1 MKRAVVSACMR
12 AREHQ
17 SRRGIDVGDS
27 DETRCMPDSARA
39 RFGAWPR
46 WRRTTPSREPRR
58 VGRPV
63 PGGLEVPRR
72 VGE

>member
-17 SRRGIDVGDS
+17 SRRGVDVGDS
-27 DETRCMPDSARA
+27 DETRRVPDSARG
-39 RFGAWPR
+39 RDGGGQ
-46 WRRTTPSREPRR
+46 RRTSREPRR
-58 VGRPV
+58 VGRSV

>member
-1 MKRAVVSACMR
+1 VKRAVVSACMR

-17 SRRGIDVGDS
+17 SRRGVDVGDS
-27 DETRCMPDSARA
+27 DETRRVPDSARDRDGGGQNGA
-39 RFGAWPR
+39 R
-46 WRRTTPSREPRR
+46 SREPRR